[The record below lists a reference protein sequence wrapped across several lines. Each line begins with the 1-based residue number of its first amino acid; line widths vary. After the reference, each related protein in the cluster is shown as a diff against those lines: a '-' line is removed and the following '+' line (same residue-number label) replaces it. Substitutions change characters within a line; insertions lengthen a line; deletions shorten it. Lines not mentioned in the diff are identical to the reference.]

1 MILTAELFAVVS
13 FIFLRQWMCVE
24 LVHFLNYVNQIFS
37 PRRNNE
43 VNVVHILIRQQVL
56 GQILCLVDAVIRYIS
71 LCGLLIS
78 TKQ

>member
-1 MILTAELFAVVS
+1 
-13 FIFLRQWMCVE
+13 MCVE